1 MGDAIIWLVTY
12 DGQNESVYTWT
23 ARDYDDAVYL
33 MTDLKIE
40 YPDRVWNIIEKDV
53 S

>member
-1 MGDAIIWLVTY
+1 MNNIIWLVTY
-12 DGQNESVYTWT
+12 KEQTESVYTWT

-33 MTDLKIE
+33 MEDLKIE
-40 YPDRVWNIIEKDV
+40 YPGRAWDIIEKDV